1 VFAATSELERKRKA
15 DESMADQI
23 VALREMV
30 L

>member
-15 DESMADQI
+15 EQSMADQI
-23 VALREMV
+23 AALYEMV